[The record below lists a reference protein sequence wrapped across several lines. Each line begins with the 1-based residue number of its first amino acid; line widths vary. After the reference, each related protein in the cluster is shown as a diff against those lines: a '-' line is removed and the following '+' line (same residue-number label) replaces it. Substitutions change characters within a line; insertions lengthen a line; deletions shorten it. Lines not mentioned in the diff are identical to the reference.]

1 MNLGPVHVVVDHR
14 FELGENPL
22 WDDRRGVLFWTDI
35 DAGELWRYDPKAD
48 QAERIYRG
56 PKVGGFTL
64 QDNGSLLL
72 FRVDDLAIFDP
83 DSEAGASPMTPFE
96 DPLAERFNDVIALP
110 DGSAY
115 AGTIASRPSSGGL
128 FHVGLDGTIECL
140 FRGTDVSNGMAVL
153 DAGRGLLWTDSTA
166 GQIVRFTR
174 DPETNRLSG
183 STTLYQSTQNEGVP
197 DGLARDRRGRIWSA
211 RWDGGC
217 VAVHAPDGEV
227 IGRIEVPTSRVTSV
241 AFGGDDLATLYIT
254 TSQGPVYA
262 LAPEVRGFTELRTRM
277 GV

>member
-14 FELGENPL
+14 FELGENPI

-35 DAGELWRYDPKAD
+35 DAGELWRYDPKSD

-83 DSEAGASPMTPFE
+83 DSLVIPSVVAEFD
-96 DPLAERFNDVIALP
+96 DPLAERFNDVIGLP

-115 AGTIASRPSSGGL
+115 AGTIAAEPGSGGL
-128 FHVGLDGTIECL
+128 YHVGLDGAVECL

-153 DAGRGLLWTDSTA
+153 DAGHGMLWTDSTA
-166 GQIVRFTR
+166 GLIVRFTR
-174 DPETNRLSG
+174 DPETNRLSDR
-183 STTLYQSTQNEGVP
+183 TTLYHATPNEGVP
-197 DGLARDRRGRIWSA
+197 DGLARDHRGRIWSA

-217 VAVHAPDGEV
+217 VAIHAPDGSM
-227 IGRIEVPTSRVTSV
+227 IGRVEVPTPRVTSV

-254 TSQGPVYA
+254 ASQGPVYA
-262 LAPEVRGFTELRTRM
+262 LDPEVRGFTEFRTRM